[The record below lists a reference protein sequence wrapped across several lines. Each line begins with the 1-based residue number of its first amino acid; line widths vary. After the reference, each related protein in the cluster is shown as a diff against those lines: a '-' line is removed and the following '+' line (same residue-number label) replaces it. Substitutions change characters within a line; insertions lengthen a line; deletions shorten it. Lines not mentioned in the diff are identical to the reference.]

1 MTGEIKQIADRL
13 KDLREI
19 YAVSTE
25 SLANEIGIPI
35 TEYVK
40 YESGDFDIPIG
51 LLYKISNKFE
61 IELTSLLSGDYP
73 KLHIYSIVRKGQGL
87 IVERRKKNKY
97 ENLAFNYIHKKT
109 EPFLVT
115 VNPET
120 DNSTDNFSSH
130 QGQEFNYV
138 IEGSLL
144 LSIDNYKLVLRE
156 GDSVYFDS
164 SYNHVFKAL
173 NNSQARFIAIIIQ

>member
-1 MTGEIKQIADRL
+1 MTGEIRQIADRL

-19 YAVSTE
+19 YAVTE
-25 SLANEIGIPI
+25 EYLAKEIGIP
-35 TEYVK
+35 TEEYVK

-61 IELTSLLSGDYP
+61 VELTSLLSGDYP

-97 ENLAFNYIHKKT
+97 ENLAFNFIDKKA
-109 EPFLVT
+109 EPFIVT
-115 VNPET
+115 VYPET
-120 DNSTDNFSSH
+120 DNSTEYSSH
-130 QGQEFNYV
+130 PGQEFNYV

-144 LSIDNYKLVLRE
+144 LIIDNYNLVIRE

-164 SYNHVFKAL
+164 SYNHAFKAL
-173 NNSQARFIAIIIQ
+173 NNTQAKFIAIIIS